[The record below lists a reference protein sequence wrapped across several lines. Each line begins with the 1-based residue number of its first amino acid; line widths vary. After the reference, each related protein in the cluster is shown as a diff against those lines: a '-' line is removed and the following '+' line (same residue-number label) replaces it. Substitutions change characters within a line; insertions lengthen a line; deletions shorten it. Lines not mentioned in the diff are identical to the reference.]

1 MKINFCKY
9 NGAGNDFIVIDNRNK
24 KAKLNKSQILKLCNR
39 NVGIGAD
46 GIISLESSD
55 KTDFEI
61 LHYTSDGTLGSLC
74 GNGSRCA
81 VSFAHRKKIISRKTR
96 FEAFDGCHEAEI
108 IDDELIVMQMKL
120 NSRIIENNYGMWLDT
135 GSPHLI
141 VETNNT
147 DEIDVKSAGR
157 SIRYNNFYKEEGVN
171 VNFVEKVS
179 DNVFKIRTYERGV
192 EDETQAC
199 GTGSTASAICMNYL
213 GRTKSNEIKMRCQG
227 GDLEVR
233 FVNSD
238 DEFSEISITGPAR
251 FVFEGVIEI

>member
-108 IDDELIVMQMKL
+108 IDDELIIMQMKL
-120 NSRIIENNYGMWLDT
+120 NSKIIENDYGMWLDT

-192 EDETQAC
+192 EANTTYC
-199 GTGSTASAICMNYL
+199 CVSTHAY
-213 GRTKSNEIKMRCQG
+213 
-227 GDLEVR
+227 
-233 FVNSD
+233 
-238 DEFSEISITGPAR
+238 SEIALLINREKLTCFSIAFQHVVNFKYFSGH
-251 FVFEGVIEI
+251 